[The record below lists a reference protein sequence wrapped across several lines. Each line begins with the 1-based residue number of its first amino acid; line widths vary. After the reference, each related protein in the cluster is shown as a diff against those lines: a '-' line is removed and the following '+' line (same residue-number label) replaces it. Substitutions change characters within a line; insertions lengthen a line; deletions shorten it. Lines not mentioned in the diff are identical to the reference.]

1 MAVKLSEEENPY
13 SRRTPFDVL
22 GVSPSATARDLR
34 EAQVEKLEEINYA
47 DYDDQ
52 TRIAKRDEI
61 NEAYSVLRDV
71 RSRMSVV
78 IFRFDQTVGKA
89 ESRSAAEKHKTLKF
103 EFGRILQG
111 TDKVF
116 PVSPELAKPTY
127 KRVALKRSVRYR
139 KDVVPTTVDPK
150 AQALASITF
159 DR

>member
-1 MAVKLSEEENPY
+1 MAVRLPEEENPY
-13 SRRTPFDVL
+13 SQRTPFDVL
-22 GVSPSATARDLR
+22 GVSPSATARELR

-61 NEAYSVLRDV
+61 NQAYSVLRDV

-78 IFRFDQTVGKA
+78 IFRFDRTVGQA
-89 ESRSAAEKHKTLKF
+89 ESRSAAEKHKTLRF
-103 EFGRILQG
+103 EFGRILQS

-127 KRVALKRSVRYR
+127 KRVVMKRSVRYR
-139 KDVVPTTVDPK
+139 KNVVLTTVDPK
-150 AQALASITF
+150 TQALASITF